1 MRYLILIFIISSFL
15 YSNQNDLKTISL
27 QLKWKHQFQFAGF
40 YMAKELGYYKDVG
53 LDVQLKEFTK
63 NLNIVNEI
71 KNNNSNFGIDDSS
84 LIYHKLNAENIVAL
98 FPIFQTSPIT
108 LITQEN
114 LQNLNSL
121 QGKNIE
127 FSTNELVN
135 ISIKA
140 VLKSNNL
147 NINQIPHTF
156 QIDKF
161 VAKESDGIVAYTS
174 NQPFY
179 LDEKN
184 IKYNIFNPKD
194 FGFDFY
200 GDILFSSKEF
210 AKNNPKLVSDFIN
223 ATKKGWE
230 YAFSNIPETVDFIYK
245 NYNSQNKS
253 KESLLYE
260 ANVLKKLSGFDD
272 ENFGLF
278 EDKRIKEIGN
288 IITLLFPQKYL
299 NIYLDDFIWNE
310 KEELKNYYK
319 NNYLKNNDNFTVCV
333 HDNMFPVD
341 GINNNKLT
349 GISGDVLNKI
359 ATQFDLKL
367 IAIQAKNFK
376 DYLQNATSGKCDILT
391 VTAEEG
397 YKQYKNMNRSNF
409 YLDSNLVIVT
419 KIDKPFMENNQ
430 FLGNKKFITK
440 YQVFKEYL
448 LDLYPNLKV
457 IVNSD
462 IKETISKL
470 ENDEIDGYILDNITA
485 DMIIQ
490 NFGYGKFKISG
501 FLGNEKPIRGAFGVI
516 KNKPELLEI
525 INLGLN
531 NFDKKELEQIKE
543 SWKVTRY
550 STIID
555 YELIWKL
562 ISAFIVILLFIFLF
576 MVMLKR
582 HNKELNEWLN
592 STIEGIAIFKDGKLV
607 KANKQLLLI
616 LGYKNFNEIY
626 GKTHFDFIVPWE
638 HHIMKDRLPFNQE
651 PYEMTFIKKDGTKFD
666 ALVKGHQMS
675 NKNIRIS
682 TIIDISELKNTQR
695 KLSKLNINL
704 EQKIQEEL
712 EKNRNQ
718 QTIMFQQSKLA
729 EMGMMLNMIAHQWRQ
744 PLNNISLIVNTI
756 ILKQRKEQLSP
767 ENLNKFKNEFQ
778 QQIIYLSNTIDDFK
792 NFFKPKKDKEHF
804 KLRDTILSTYS
815 LIKPIFDKSQIQF
828 NFNIDSQI
836 SYFGYK
842 NEFSQVILNI
852 INNSKDALIEKNIE
866 NKLINI
872 SVNQDRKNL
881 IIIIQDNAKGVKE
894 TDLEKIF
901 ELYFSTKNSI
911 NGTGL
916 GLYISKIIINEHF
929 NGEIIAYNGID
940 GLEIIIK
947 IPKNESINLKK

>member
-1 MRYLILIFIISSFL
+1 MIFL
-15 YSNQNDLKTISL
+15 
-27 QLKWKHQFQFAGF
+27 
-40 YMAKELGYYKDVG
+40 
-53 LDVQLKEFTK
+53 
-63 NLNIVNEI
+63 
-71 KNNNSNFGIDDSS
+71 
-84 LIYHKLNAENIVAL
+84 
-98 FPIFQTSPIT
+98 
-108 LITQEN
+108 
-114 LQNLNSL
+114 
-121 QGKNIE
+121 
-127 FSTNELVN
+127 
-135 ISIKA
+135 
-140 VLKSNNL
+140 
-147 NINQIPHTF
+147 
-156 QIDKF
+156 
-161 VAKESDGIVAYTS
+161 
-174 NQPFY
+174 
-179 LDEKN
+179 
-184 IKYNIFNPKD
+184 
-194 FGFDFY
+194 
-200 GDILFSSKEF
+200 
-210 AKNNPKLVSDFIN
+210 
-223 ATKKGWE
+223 
-230 YAFSNIPETVDFIYK
+230 
-245 NYNSQNKS
+245 
-253 KESLLYE
+253 
-260 ANVLKKLSGFDD
+260 
-272 ENFGLF
+272 
-278 EDKRIKEIGN
+278 
-288 IITLLFPQKYL
+288 
-299 NIYLDDFIWNE
+299 
-310 KEELKNYYK
+310 
-319 NNYLKNNDNFTVCV
+319 VCV

-341 GINNNKLT
+341 EINNGKLT
-349 GISGDVLNKI
+349 GISGDILNKI
-359 ATQFDLKL
+359 ASQFDLKL
-367 IAIQAKNFK
+367 KLIQTKDFK

-778 QQIIYLSNTIDDFK
+778 QQINYLSHTIDDFK